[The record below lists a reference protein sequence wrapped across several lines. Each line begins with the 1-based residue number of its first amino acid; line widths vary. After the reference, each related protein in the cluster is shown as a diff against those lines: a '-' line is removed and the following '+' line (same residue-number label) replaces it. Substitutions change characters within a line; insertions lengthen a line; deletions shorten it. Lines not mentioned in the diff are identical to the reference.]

1 MFKPVDNRQSFP
13 KMEEE
18 VLRFWKDNDIFR
30 KSVESR
36 PGDKTYIF
44 YEGPPTAN
52 ARPGVHHVL
61 ARVFKD
67 LFPRYKTM
75 RGYRVPRK
83 GGWDTH
89 GLPVELEVERELGLK
104 SKPEIEQFGIE
115 EFNRRCRE
123 SVFRYVQEWEVLTER
138 IAFWVDLEGA
148 YRTYDNDYIESVW
161 TIIKQLWDG
170 GLVYQDY
177 RSTPHCPRCGTS
189 LSDGEVALGYKEDTP
204 DPSVHVKFRLT
215 EESWRTL
222 KPRLPKSDE
231 LDDDVPTF
239 IVAWTTTPWTLPGN
253 TALAVQRYAEY
264 VLYEFTWP
272 DGQRERLILANIE
285 PAHALASVMA
295 VERPKTAF
303 GVRRAFRGENLVGLH
318 YEPLYGPTDW
328 GVQAMAFRRE
338 TFSIAAPGAE
348 VSVGDPQE
356 HVRLSPV
363 DSVNQVENAYVIL
376 GGDFVSLED
385 GTGVVHVAPAFGGED
400 FDLGKANGLLFVQP
414 VDLRGNMPAGSPWPE
429 AFVKDA
435 DNAIMDDL
443 SARGLLLKRE
453 VIKHTYP
460 FCWRCGTPLL
470 YYAKPTWYIRTTAV
484 KDSLIAGN
492 DKINWYPEHIKN
504 GRFGDWLRNNVDWA
518 ISRERY
524 WGTPL
529 PVWKCASCDSYTCVG
544 SREQIR
550 ELAVDSDAVDALTD
564 YHRPYIDRIELKCG
578 GCGGTMKRAP
588 EVMDCWLDAGA
599 MPYAQWHYP
608 HENRETFA
616 KSFPADYIC
625 EAVDQTRGWFYT
637 LHAEAVLLHR
647 VEQVPENLCYR
658 NVICLGHI
666 LDDRGRKMSKSL
678 GNVVE
683 PMSVIDHHGSDALR
697 WYLYTA
703 TRPGEPRRFSD
714 QLVAESLRRFLLTL
728 WNTYSFLVT
737 YANLDAFDPTT
748 APPGEQTEL
757 DRWVLS
763 ELNALVRKVTANLEE
778 YDPTT
783 SGRAIQDFVDD
794 LSNWYVRRS
803 RRRFW
808 VGEMDADKLAAYHT
822 LYTCLVTVA
831 KLLAPFTPFVSEAI
845 YQNLVRSVDA
855 SASESVHLAEW
866 PGFDEPLIDERL
878 MDETRLVM
886 RVISLGRAA
895 RSKAGIKVRQPLARV
910 GILVRATS
918 ELQALKKLSDQILDE
933 LNTKELRTAVAARP
947 SEGAGG
953 LSLEELVSGEPPL
966 GATAMAT
973 DDAGYAVGLDT
984 RITPELADEGLAREM
999 VHRIQNL
1006 RKSAGYN
1013 ISDRIVVYHTGWERL
1028 REVFARHGDYV
1039 REEVLAD
1046 DLLEAA
1052 PPPEA
1057 ASEQQKIDGNEVTL
1071 AVKRVG

>member
-36 PGDKTYIF
+36 PEEKSYIF

-115 EFNRRCRE
+115 EFNRRCKE
-123 SVFRYVQEWEVLTER
+123 SVFRYVQEWEALTER

-161 TIIKQLWDG
+161 TIVKQLWDND
-170 GLVYQDY
+170 LVYQDY

-204 DPSVHVKFRLT
+204 DPSVYVKFRLT
-215 EESWRTL
+215 EESRAL
-222 KPRLPKSDE
+222 LLDALRLSLAP
-231 LDDDVPTF
+231 DVPVF
-239 IVAWTTTPWTLPGN
+239 LVAWTTTPWTLPGN
-253 TALAVQRYAEY
+253 TALALRESAEY
-264 VLYEFTWP
+264 ALVRSGGEALFVAKALTSSVIGDEFETLATSVWG
-272 DGQRERLILANIE
+272 DLELRLQ
-285 PAHALASVMA
+285 
-295 VERPKTAF
+295 
-303 GVRRAFRGENLVGLH
+303 
-318 YEPLYGPTDW
+318 YEPLYDPTLW
-328 GVQAMAFRRE
+328 GVPAMRF
-338 TFSIAAPGAE
+338 
-348 VSVGDPQE
+348 GDT
-356 HVRLSPV
+356 V
-363 DSVNQVENAYVIL
+363 QVETTTGRVLRSLVPLDDWRQLDTAYTTVEA
-376 GGDFVSLED
+376 DFVSLED

-400 FDLGKANGLLFVQP
+400 FDLGKANGLLFLQP

-435 DNAIMDDL
+435 DSAIMDDL
-443 SARGLLLKRE
+443 TERGLLLKRE

-492 DKINWYPEHIKN
+492 DKINWYPDHIKN
-504 GRFGDWLRNNVDWA
+504 GRFGDWLRNNIDWA

-529 PVWKCASCDSYTCVG
+529 PVWKCTSCDSYMCVG
-544 SREQIR
+544 SRGQLR
-550 ELAVDSDAVDALTD
+550 ELALDPAAVDALTD

-578 GCGGTMKRAP
+578 ECGGTMKRAP

-658 NVICLGHI
+658 NVICLGLI
-666 LDDRGRKMSKSL
+666 LDDKGRKMSKSL

-728 WNTYSFLVT
+728 WNTYSFFVT
-737 YANLDAFDPTT
+737 YANLDAFDPTK
-748 APPGEQTEL
+748 ARDGEPSEL

-763 ELNALVRKVTANLEE
+763 ELNALVRKVTANLEA

-808 VGEMDADKLAAYHT
+808 VGDMDSDKLAAYHT

-845 YQNLVRSVDA
+845 YQNLVRSVDP
-855 SASESVHLAEW
+855 SAPESVHLADW
-866 PGFDEPLIDERL
+866 PGFDESLIDERI
-878 MDETRLVM
+878 MDETRTVM
-886 RVISLGRAA
+886 RVVSLGRAA
-895 RSKAGIKVRQPLARV
+895 RSKAGIKVRQPLASATAFVATPYHAEGLRRLADQV
-910 GILVRATS
+910 CDEINVRDLNVLVLS
-918 ELQALKKLSDQILDE
+918 EIFGRPYEVPNDLLAKL
-933 LNTKELRTAVAARP
+933 P
-947 SEGAGG
+947 EGAA
-953 LSLEELVSGEPPL
+953 LAEDS
-966 GATAMAT
+966 
-973 DDAGYAVGLDT
+973 GYAVGLDT

-1006 RKSAGYN
+1006 RKGAGFD
-1013 ISDRIVVYHTGWERL
+1013 ISDRIVVYHAGWDRL
-1028 REVFARHGDYV
+1028 GEVFARHGDYV

-1046 DLLEAA
+1046 DLLETA

-1057 ASEQQKIDGNEVTL
+1057 ASEQQKIDGHEVTL